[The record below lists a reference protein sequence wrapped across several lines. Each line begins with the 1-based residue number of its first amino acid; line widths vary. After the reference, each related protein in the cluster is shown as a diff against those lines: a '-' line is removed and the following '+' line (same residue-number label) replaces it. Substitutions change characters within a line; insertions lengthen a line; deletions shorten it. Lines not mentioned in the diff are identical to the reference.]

1 MMDAPSAD
9 AVSILARVDPASITP
24 AVAQALRAGAV
35 VALVP
40 AGIFDLAGP
49 GAVACM
55 QGLLTNDLEKPG
67 DGALA
72 YGALLTPKGMIV
84 ADGWAGRR
92 GELVRFT
99 TPAEGRERTALV
111 FQRSIPPRLA
121 KVADQSDEMR
131 ALRLSGPAALA
142 IAEAAR
148 LPIPHSAGRV
158 QLDGDVEAG
167 RTSDGAPF
175 TLQWIGRPQAL
186 QPINRRLVAAGA
198 VEGDS
203 AALQLARIEAGWPS
217 LTSEVDDKTLPQ
229 EVRYDEIGGV
239 SYTKGCYTGQE
250 TVSRVHFRGHPNRG
264 LRGVHLSGEPPA
276 EWRAP
281 QPVHLGDRDVGRL
294 TSVAWVPDGPPGSGG
309 GVWMGLAMLR
319 RDVPDGAAVRI
330 GMIEAK
336 VTPLPLPLPRF
347 EPA

>member
-1 MMDAPSAD
+1 MSDAPD
-9 AVSILARVDPASITP
+9 PVSILARVDAASVTP

-35 VALVP
+35 VAQVP
-40 AGIFDLAGP
+40 AGIFDLVGS
-49 GAVACM
+49 GALACM
-55 QGLLTNDLEKPG
+55 QGLLTNDIEKPG

-84 ADGWAGRR
+84 ADGWVGRR

-99 TPAEGRERTALV
+99 TSAEGRERAALI

-121 KVADQSDEMR
+121 NTADRSADLR
-131 ALRLSGPAALA
+131 VVRLSGPAALG

-148 LPIPHSAGRV
+148 LLIPHAPGRV
-158 QLDGDVEAG
+158 ELEGDLEVG
-167 RTSDGAPF
+167 RASVGAPF
-175 TLQWIGRPQAL
+175 TVQWIGTPPAL
-186 QPINRRLVAAGA
+186 ESLSQRLVAKGA
-198 VEGDS
+198 VVGDP
-203 AALQLARIEAGWPS
+203 AALELARIEAGWPS
-217 LTSEVDDKTLPQ
+217 LASEVDDKTLPQ

-264 LRGVHLSGEPPA
+264 LRGVQLASEPPV
-276 EWRAP
+276 EWRTA
-281 QPVHLGDRDVGRL
+281 QPVHLSDKEVGHL
-294 TSVAWVPDGPPGSGG
+294 TSVAWIPDGSPESRG
-309 GVWMGLAMLR
+309 GVWMGLAILR
-319 RDVPDGAAVRI
+319 REVADGAAVRV